1 MPADQPISL
10 DSLLKEEY
18 FFLQKTIEDF
28 DSKSITIK
36 AWSVSGS
43 LVLIG
48 AGLSDKGG
56 KELFLVGA
64 FASLLFWF
72 IEANWKGFQLSFYH
86 RIRNIEAYFLDP
98 QNSQIKPLQMSTAWS
113 HSWKNYYKKKIGK
126 IFWWPAVMLPHLIL
140 FLGGIALY
148 FLVLFHVITLS
159 SIVRN

>member
-10 DSLLKEEY
+10 DGLLTEEY
-18 FFLQKTIEDF
+18 FFLQKTVEDF

-48 AGLSDKGG
+48 AGLSDKGS

-72 IEANWKGFQLSFYH
+72 IEASWKGFQLSFYH
-86 RIRNIEAYFLDP
+86 RIRNIEAYFRNP
-98 QNSQIKPLQMSTAWS
+98 QRVPIKPLQLSTAWRF
-113 HSWKNYYKKKIGK
+113 SWKNHYKKRVGK
-126 IFWWPAVMLPHLIL
+126 FFWWPTVMLPHLIL
-140 FLGGIALY
+140 FLGGITLY
-148 FLVLFHVITLS
+148 ILVLYDVIKLS
-159 SIVRN
+159 CNAHH